1 MFLINSYVYTSFDGF
16 NLNDYASDS
25 PILALSLRRINTA
38 YTGPLVRLRRSSD
51 NAESDFGSGLPMGD
65 FLDYTAIDAWAGGST
80 VTIAT
85 WYDQSGS
92 GRHLTQPTASR
103 QPQLSSGATTG
114 RAVKFSGLND
124 NHLAVDLATQN
135 FFSNG
140 PAFSI
145 HHATDNQDNGF
156 CSNMSVSATRDVA
169 GQTTY
174 FRVNRYGT
182 NCRISWRGVQ
192 YQPAGIPTTNGNEYL
207 YYNHD
212 GSNINVDIDTGQVF
226 TTPNTSA
233 TATGGDVFNLGADA
247 VSHEWDGYT
256 YELIIFD
263 SSQVTSDSDDIRD
276 DIMTTYNI

>member
-16 NLNDYASDS
+16 NLNNYASDS
-25 PILALSLRRINTA
+25 PILGLSLRRINTA
-38 YTGPLVRLRRSSD
+38 YTGPLVRLRRASD

-80 VTIAT
+80 VTVAT

-92 GRHLTQPTASR
+92 GRHLSQATASR

-135 FFSNG
+135 FFSSG

-156 CSNMSVSATRDVA
+156 CTNMSVSSALLVA

-174 FRVNRYGT
+174 FRTNRYST
-182 NCRISWRGVQ
+182 NCRVTWAGLQ
-192 YQPAGIPTTNGNEYL
+192 HQPGGIPTTSGNEYL
-207 YYNHD
+207 YYHHS
-212 GSNINVDIDTGQVF
+212 GSNLSVDINTVQEFTVADTR
-226 TTPNTSA
+226 TTVN
-233 TATGGDVFNLGADA
+233 GGDVFNLGSDA
-247 VSHEWDGYT
+247 TSHEWDGYT

-263 SSQVTSDSDDIRD
+263 SSQATADSDDIRD
-276 DIMTTYNI
+276 DMMTTYNI